1 MDNLYPAQFCYQNVL
16 IQPPIVKKSKHWQL

>member
-16 IQPPIVKKSKHWQL
+16 IQFPIIKN